1 MLQKSESNITFFTL
15 LRLVYEW
22 FYNLNQYN
30 TWHCLEMIN
39 LHINIDDKVLV
50 DVLQCPFDINRNFFQ
65 SGERTASKIC
75 FSTVVRDENA
85 QR

>member
-1 MLQKSESNITFFTL
+1 MSGSIILINAM
-15 LRLVYEW
+15 
-22 FYNLNQYN
+22 